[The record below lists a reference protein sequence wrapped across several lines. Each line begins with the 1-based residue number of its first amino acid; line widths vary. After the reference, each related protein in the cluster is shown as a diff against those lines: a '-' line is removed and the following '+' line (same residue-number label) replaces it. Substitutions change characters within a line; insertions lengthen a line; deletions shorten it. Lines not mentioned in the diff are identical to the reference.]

1 MLCVFAVNRGQI
13 NNRLDPY
20 ANNPKFHVAFNKI
33 KKLPLVPL
41 RDCAEVIFSGITPK
55 SGGDAY
61 TDGDGVLF
69 IKSGCLSIDGTVTV
83 DETSKIKHEIHNG
96 LMKSSKLKS
105 KDVLIAIVGAT
116 IGKVGLYNYDREAN
130 INQAIAAVRL
140 KKDVLPEFLVAYML
154 SPMGQTYLEFLKR
167 PVARANINLQEIG
180 EIGVPILTI
189 EQQQQFIESYNNAK
203 ENRRNKLK
211 QADISRKNIS
221 TELTI
226 TVLELSQIMGNATH
240 RLDPKCYDKKF
251 QVMRNELNRTHY
263 PTYKLKDL
271 IIDIIGGDWGIA
283 PEETSETYTKCLVLR
298 ATEID
303 NKDNVDI
310 CEDKAQYRQIEKKK
324 LAAMNVE
331 LGDIIIEK
339 SGGSPDQPVGRVI
352 YVDRISYNGCPIAYS
367 NFMTK
372 IKVNKTL
379 IDPYYLFEY
388 LRFVYGIGLTEV
400 MQNQTNGIRNLILEE
415 FLEQTIIVPENNYE
429 IGQNIKQQRI
439 SIKGIEL
446 SAEKEWQ
453 EAKAQFEK
461 ELLGV

>member
-221 TELTI
+221 TDLTTSLDINISKGKSDLI

-283 PEETSETYTKCLVLR
+283 PEETSETYTKC
-298 ATEID
+298 
-303 NKDNVDI
+303 
-310 CEDKAQYRQIEKKK
+310 
-324 LAAMNVE
+324 
-331 LGDIIIEK
+331 
-339 SGGSPDQPVGRVI
+339 
-352 YVDRISYNGCPIAYS
+352 
-367 NFMTK
+367 
-372 IKVNKTL
+372 
-379 IDPYYLFEY
+379 
-388 LRFVYGIGLTEV
+388 
-400 MQNQTNGIRNLILEE
+400 
-415 FLEQTIIVPENNYE
+415 
-429 IGQNIKQQRI
+429 
-439 SIKGIEL
+439 
-446 SAEKEWQ
+446 
-453 EAKAQFEK
+453 
-461 ELLGV
+461 